1 MSGKNKKTITKYMV
15 LYELRN
21 ITGNPFVHIFGIGM
35 PIMMALI
42 ITRIAISERPD
53 DSIMRM
59 VSTSVFLGIGAMI
72 SMATV
77 LMGYAIRQAQDF
89 EKIPERMQLFGT
101 KAM

>member
-1 MSGKNKKTITKYMV
+1 
-15 LYELRN
+15 
-21 ITGNPFVHIFGIGM
+21 
-35 PIMMALI
+35 
-42 ITRIAISERPD
+42 
-53 DSIMRM
+53 
-59 VSTSVFLGIGAMI
+59 MI